1 MRTDIVEERE
11 GLLPDFPASP
21 ELGGNNSGGEK
32 KIWSV

>member
-1 MRTDIVEERE
+1 MRTDIVE
-11 GLLPDFPASP
+11 GLLRDFPASP